1 MKVDGDFGPKTSAA
15 AKAFQKAINLVHGIV
30 GPITWNRLLL
40 PSRINTWQ
48 VKMTCGWNREATE
61 AEVYWTLQSG
71 KQAEGWATASSGEL
85 AFEPE
90 TLEMEG
96 PKGKATIGG
105 PPSKTRIE
113 LDMVLDAIDKG
124 TTDPN
129 KLTDL
134 VFHKRHP
141 ELGGRRL
148 NNRSERSS
156 KSGMAFVKSA
166 QRCLHDR
173 CNTKVG

>member
-1 MKVDGDFGPKTSAA
+1 MCA
-15 AKAFQKAINLVHGIV
+15 
-30 GPITWNRLLL
+30 
-40 PSRINTWQ
+40 
-48 VKMTCGWNREATE
+48 CNREYE
-61 AEVYWTLQSG
+61 AETDWGFIRKSGSGWT
-71 KQAEGWATASSGEL
+71 TASSGEL

-96 PKGKATIGG
+96 PKGKVTIGG

-129 KLTDL
+129 KLIDL

-148 NNRSERSS
+148 KTSERTLIKEWNSLRELVS
-156 KSGMAFVKSA
+156 AALTIDSIRKLGKS
-166 QRCLHDR
+166 RP
-173 CNTKVG
+173 

>member
-1 MKVDGDFGPKTSAA
+1 M
-15 AKAFQKAINLVHGIV
+15 
-30 GPITWNRLLL
+30 
-40 PSRINTWQ
+40 
-48 VKMTCGWNREATE
+48 CGWNRESE
-61 AEVYWTLQSG
+61 AETDWGFIRKTGS
-71 KQAEGWATASSGEL
+71 GWATANSGEL

-96 PKGKATIGG
+96 PKGKVTIGG

-148 NNRSERSS
+148 NKSERTLIKEWNGIRELVSA
-156 KSGMAFVKSA
+156 AFTIDAIRK
-166 QRCLHDR
+166 LG
-173 CNTKVG
+173 K